1 MYVIQI
7 SLQNKEHHRLFQH
20 QHANCPG
27 DIKHTTTTFQL
38 PMQKLAVEI
47 TYDGVVD
54 EPFRCLGLSTSLVL
68 EYNIIIPPVTTHI
81 YEQD

>member
-54 EPFRCLGLSTSLVL
+54 EPFRCLGLSMTLHVK
-68 EYNIIIPPVTTHI
+68 YNIIIILPPTTNTCI
-81 YEQD
+81 